1 MIPKVGDRVLVNPMF
16 RKQYSVCKG
25 IGILMPAH
33 KSQADA
39 TDLLYPPAP
48 QSRDWDDAFTV
59 TRVVAN
65 DPNPDKA
72 HFWVELA
79 EFPKGI
85 WLEPTGRYAECRH
98 CCQEGCPLSERESFF
113 VLSVAEVVEMTPNQ
127 IKRANTRSDASFCA
141 ACGGR
146 LKDPGLGPTYRHC
159 PKCEP

>member
-1 MIPKVGDRVLVNPMF
+1 MF

-48 QSRDWDDAFTV
+48 QSRDWDDALTV

-98 CCQEGCPLSERESFF
+98 CCQEGCPLSEREPFF
-113 VLSVAEVVEMTPNQ
+113 VLSVAEVVEMASDLL
-127 IKRANTRSDASFCA
+127 KRANTRPWATICVQ
-141 ACGGR
+141 CGGP
-146 LKDPGLGPTYRHC
+146 LKDPGMGSTYKHC
-159 PKCEP
+159 PRCEP

>member
-1 MIPKVGDRVLVNPMF
+1 MIPQVGDRVLVNPMF

-39 TDLLYPPAP
+39 TDLLSQYWGWN
-48 QSRDWDDAFTV
+48 DVLTV

-65 DPNPDKA
+65 HPNPDKA

-85 WLEPTGRYAECRH
+85 WLEPTGRYDECRH
-98 CCQEGCPLSERESFF
+98 CCQEGCPLSEREPFF
-113 VLSVAEVVEMTPNQ
+113 VLSVAEVVEMTSDLL
-127 IKRANTRSDASFCA
+127 KRANTRPWATICVQ
-141 ACGGR
+141 CGGK
-146 LKDPGLGPTYRHC
+146 LKDPGMGPSYKHC
-159 PKCEP
+159 PRCEP